1 MKHVVESSLKNSKN
15 PVGSRIVD
23 AAVSK
28 HKDLPNQALA
38 RIVFKRHPLVFPT
51 LDSVITAIRYRRGAM
66 GNHKRKQGVSASV
79 PPTPRS
85 KFNASNPLGLPDSAQ
100 IDVKPTVVSGV
111 ERALILNDLHFPY
124 HDVPAITAALNYGL
138 DKKCD
143 AVILNGDIVDFH
155 TISHYQKDP
164 EARSFKEERD
174 SAKAFLARLRAL
186 FPNATII
193 YKEGNHDERLG
204 NFVRQKA
211 VEIYDED
218 VFGLVPL
225 FGLSELGIQFVNRK
239 SEILLGKLTLLHG
252 HELPKGMTNSVNPA
266 RGAFLRTT
274 ATVAVGHHH
283 RTSKHTEMA
292 MGGKLIGCWSIGCL
306 CSLRPLFEPN
316 NKWNHGCAVVDL
328 KPNGDFNFDNV
339 TIHRGEVL

>member
-1 MKHVVESSLKNSKN
+1 MRLREL
-15 PVGSRIVD
+15 
-23 AAVSK
+23 
-28 HKDLPNQALA
+28 
-38 RIVFKRHPLVFPT
+38 F
-51 LDSVITAIRYRRGAM
+51 
-66 GNHKRKQGVSASV
+66 
-79 PPTPRS
+79 
-85 KFNASNPLGLPDSAQ
+85 
-100 IDVKPTVVSGV
+100 
-111 ERALILNDLHFPY
+111 
-124 HDVPAITAALNYGL
+124 
-138 DKKCD
+138 
-143 AVILNGDIVDFH
+143 
-155 TISHYQKDP
+155 P
-164 EARSFKEERD
+164 EAR
-174 SAKAFLARLRAL
+174 
-186 FPNATII
+186 II

-204 NFVRQKA
+204 NFIRQKA
-211 VEIYDED
+211 IELYDEE

-225 FGLSELGIQFVNRK
+225 FGLSELGIEFVNRK

-316 NKWNHGCAVVDL
+316 NKWNHGCAVVEL
-328 KPNGDFNFDNV
+328 RSNGDFNFDNV